1 MTSTNRHGDSRRT
14 LAIFRRFAGGER
26 TRFVGALVLML
37 VEAVTVIAVPK
48 LIGSVVTLLKDDHAP
63 ILFGLRAP
71 RGAGIAVLAVAIVVV
86 TATSSAAESL
96 CDVSL
101 AKTGRALGYNVRA
114 ALYAHLQ
121 RLSLAYHLRRSTG
134 DVLTRITNDVQV
146 LEEFV
151 VESVKDLLGS
161 ALLLV
166 GSVAF
171 LFSQSWRIAL
181 LAVAIVPAL
190 AAVSSFFAR
199 RIKAS
204 TKTLRA
210 REGDL
215 ASTAQEMLTT
225 ISLVQTYG
233 RARQEQ
239 EKFAR
244 ESSSAKDAI
253 LRTARLE
260 AVFGFTVAILE
271 AAVIALVILFGARL
285 VRSDSISAGDLVTFI
300 LLIQGM
306 FKPTRRIIKE
316 WNSVAKVY
324 ASVERVAEVLERE
337 PAVQDL
343 PAAAEAP
350 LLTGAM
356 EFRDVSF
363 AYQPQVDQGGAGEDD
378 EDGESTRLT
387 LRSVSFTVDPGEAVA
402 LVGHSGAGKSTIAQL
417 LPRLYDPQAGAVL
430 LDGHDIRQFTIDSLR
445 AQISMVLQ
453 ETILLRGTVAEN
465 IAYGRDGA
473 TMRDVVRAAVQAQ
486 ADDFIRTLP
495 QGYDTVLGER
505 AGTLSGGQRQRL
517 AIARAFIR
525 DTPILI
531 LDEPTTGLDAKASAG
546 VAEALSTLLQGRSAL
561 IVSHDLNLI
570 RGVDRII
577 VLSGGRVL
585 EEGTPAD
592 LLAGGGLYAE
602 LYASQFGVAMAEAA
616 PGGAEPVGPVERL
629 ERLEPAAPVELHRE
643 AAVLAVGRGPAR
655 EDEVTRAAF
664 DASLLDAVP
673 RPASPQEYQEL
684 TGWRRPVPSV
694 VRPVHPELD
703 PLRTPALSARL
714 PGLGEAVDA
723 AAVARHLGRML
734 REGWVLQ
741 SCVVDKVVLDLPH
754 GATVRYRAA
763 VRSERSSADQEVL
776 VGGRVF
782 ASADRAV
789 EYGDRAAALA
799 RSAPRLGR
807 LGPFGDAVHV
817 LPRAGLV
824 LHAFPVDPE
833 LPGLLVAADEELAR
847 AVLEP
852 VLPKAASGLEMAG
865 LRTEVVKHTVG
876 RQAVLRY
883 ELWWRVQPSGRTL
896 RQVAYGKVFDD
907 DRGGAV
913 GPTVAALQRSLG
925 GVDGMGLRAQPFL
938 LPRVLG
944 YLPDSRLLVSEA
956 LPGSP
961 RLPGLVRAHAQG
973 QAAAEQ
979 GAPEA
984 LRGLARVAAALH
996 RPVPGAVDPR
1006 EVGASRPRTLSGEV
1020 DRLAAG
1026 TETLAQVAPELA
1038 GTLASHLASLRSAA
1052 AGSSGLPPV
1061 LAHGDLTPSEVLLD
1075 GPIHSLFDLDSAC
1088 VAEPALDLGHL
1099 TAHLALAARRALG
1112 LDGSRGAPLV
1122 RELQQGFLADYAAA
1136 RPDLDGEALARRVD
1150 LYHAAFLADLAL
1162 RSWLQLKPDRVAL
1175 ALDLLDEAAAGSRRP
1190 AAQTRTNADRRGR
1203 HALTGD

>member
-1 MTSTNRHGDSRRT
+1 MTTAVSPPMRGRSDSRRT
-14 LAIFRRFAGGER
+14 LAIFRRFAVGER
-26 TRFVGALVLML
+26 PRFIGALFLMV

-71 RGAGIAVLAVAIVVV
+71 EGWGIPVLAIAIVLV
-86 TATSSAAESL
+86 TATSSLAESL
-96 CDVSL
+96 CEVSL

-121 RLSLAYHLRRSTG
+121 RLSLAYHVRRSTG

-161 ALLLV
+161 AMLLV

-181 LAVAIVPAL
+181 LAVAIVPVL
-190 AAVSSFFAR
+190 AVVSSVFAR

-204 TKTLRA
+204 TKELRA

-233 RARQEQ
+233 RAAREQ

-244 ESSSAKDAI
+244 ESRSARDAI

-260 AVFGFTVAILE
+260 AVFGFTVAFLE
-271 AAVIALVILFGARL
+271 AAVIALVIVFGARL
-285 VRSDSISAGDLVTFI
+285 VGTDSITAGDLVTFI

-324 ASVERVAEVLERE
+324 ASVDRVGEVLDRE

-343 PAAAEAP
+343 PGAREAP
-350 LLTGAM
+350 LLTGAV

-363 AYQPQVDQGGAGEDD
+363 AYQQQPGSGGDD
-378 EDGESTRLT
+378 EEGAPPRLT
-387 LRSVSFTVDPGEAVA
+387 LHSVSFTLDPGEVVA

-430 LDGHDIRQFTIDSLR
+430 LDDHDIRTFTIDSLR

-465 IAYGRDGA
+465 IAYGREGA
-473 TMRDVVRAAVQAQ
+473 TMGDVVRAAVRAQ
-486 ADDFIRTLP
+486 ADDFIRALP
-495 QGYDTVLGER
+495 HGYETVLGER
-505 AGTLSGGQRQRL
+505 AATLSGGQRQRL

-525 DTPILI
+525 DTPILV

-546 VAEALSTLLQGRSAL
+546 VAEALNTLLHGRSAV

-616 PGGAEPVGPVERL
+616 PDHAEAPAAPL
-629 ERLEPAAPVELHRE
+629 ERLAEAPREILVGARGSAGEGE
-643 AAVLAVGRGPAR
+643 AAVNDQFEAI
-655 EDEVTRAAF
+655 
-664 DASLLDAVP
+664 LLDAVP
-673 RPASPQEYQEL
+673 RPASDREYQQL
-684 TGWRRPVPSV
+684 TGWQGPIRPRE
-694 VRPVHPELD
+694 RPADPELD
-703 PLRTPALSARL
+703 PLRTPALTEHF
-714 PGLGEAVDA
+714 PGLEEAVDTSA
-723 AAVARHLGRML
+723 MGRHLQRML
-734 REGWVLQ
+734 RDGCLLH
-741 SCVVDKVVLDLPH
+741 SCVADKVVLDVT
-754 GATVRYRAA
+754 GSATLRYRMR
-763 VRSERSSADQEVL
+763 VRSEGSATTEEVL
-776 VGGRVF
+776 VGARLFRSRDEAEEYAAGAALLAQSASQDGHLARFGRV
-782 ASADRAV
+782 V
-789 EYGDRAAALA
+789 EVVPPLA
-799 RSAPRLGR
+799 
-807 LGPFGDAVHV
+807 
-817 LPRAGLV
+817 LV
-824 LHAFPVDPE
+824 LHAFPVDPC
-833 LPGLLVAADEELAR
+833 LPGLLRAADDPHLSAT
-847 AVLEP
+847 LEP
-852 VLPKAASGLEMAG
+852 LLPKSLSGLEMAG
-865 LRTEVVKHTVG
+865 LRSEVVKYAVG
-876 RQAVLRY
+876 EHAVLRY
-883 ELWWRVQPSGRTL
+883 ELWWRVQPSGRTV
-896 RQVAYGKVFDD
+896 RQVVYGKLYADE
-907 DRGGAV
+907 RGARV

-925 GVDGMGLRAQPFL
+925 GGSTRTQPFL

-944 YLPDSRLLVSEA
+944 YLPESRLLLSEA

-961 RLPGLVRAHAQG
+961 RIPGLVQAHVAQG
-973 QAAAEQ
+973 QAPASGVLSAA
-979 GAPEA
+979 AA
-984 LRGLARVAAALH
+984 LGGCARVAAALH
-996 RPVPGAVDPR
+996 RPVPESLDLRGTGLDDDPR
-1006 EVGASRPRTLSGEV
+1006 TPGREI
-1020 DRLAAG
+1020 DRLLTDIEA
-1026 TETLAQVAPELA
+1026 LSPFAPALA
-1038 GTLASHLASLRSAA
+1038 GTLASHLGALRSV
-1052 AGSSGLPPV
+1052 GESSVMPSA
-1061 LAHGDLTPSEVLLD
+1061 LAHGDLTLSEVLFD
-1075 GPIHSLFDLDSAC
+1075 GPISSLFDLDAAC
-1088 VAEPALDLGHL
+1088 VAEPAFDLGYFIARL
-1099 TAHLALAARRALG
+1099 GLAGRRAADAAG
-1112 LDGSRGAPLV
+1112 VEGHRRV
-1122 RELQQGFLADYAAA
+1122 RELEQGFLDDYADA
-1136 RPDLDGEALARRVD
+1136 RPDIDRETLAERVD
-1150 LYHAAFLADLAL
+1150 IYRVASLVDLAL
-1162 RSWLQLKPDRVAL
+1162 RSWMQLKPDRL
-1175 ALDLLDEAAAGSRRP
+1175 ALSLTLLDEAAGTHRGPDWDKTVRGGSARVQR
-1190 AAQTRTNADRRGR
+1190 
-1203 HALTGD
+1203 